1 MKRTTVV
8 KVGRYLDGERLEAY
22 EAEIFDETT
31 DGHVERL
38 EAR

>member
-1 MKRTTVV
+1 MKRATVV
-8 KVGRYLDGERLEAY
+8 RDGMYLDGERLEAY

-38 EAR
+38 ETR

>member
-1 MKRTTVV
+1 MRRTTVARD
-8 KVGRYLDGERLEAY
+8 GMYLNGERLEAY
-22 EAEIFDETT
+22 ETEIFDETT